1 MISSVPLIAPRD
13 AHSLWYTPSRSFALT
28 TPSTVSSSFCSLG
41 ASQSPNPGDPSQG
54 RQNQNQPKRNHI
66 SPLAQLALDEQS
78 VEQRKLHI
86 QRFGATWIRP
96 PGFNKTL
103 QGELDERAERAEAE
117 RLALLEE
124 QAVGAEDIPEAEG
137 DEDVHAGVRVVGNI
151 IQGVDDEDGADLDA
165 RIPEGESFE
174 GDEGEG
180 TEDEEVDLDEEIPEA
195 EADYDL
201 SDEED
206 TIDSDDTAEANAAT
220 PNQYMRPPPIPMPSS
235 SVGIRTDSS
244 PRHAMFS
251 YDDRFGQEDS
261 FGRADLREYS
271 RRYQSEVM
279 SEDDDE
285 MEVDSDS

>member
-1 MISSVPLIAPRD
+1 MISSVPLITPRD

-41 ASQSPNPGDPSQG
+41 ASQNPNSSDLSQG

-124 QAVGAEDIPEAEG
+124 QAVGDEDIPEVEG
-137 DEDVHAGVRVVGNI
+137 DEDAGVRVVGNI
-151 IQGVDDEDGADLDA
+151 IQGVDDEDGEDLDTQ
-165 RIPEGESFE
+165 IPEGENFE
-174 GDEGEG
+174 GDGGEG
-180 TEDEEVDLDEEIPEA
+180 TEDEEVDLDGEIPEA

-206 TIDSDDTAEANAAT
+206 SEDSDDTEEPNAAT
-220 PNQYMRPPPIPMPSS
+220 PNQYMPMPMPSS
-235 SVGIRTDSS
+235 SVGRTDSS
-244 PRHAMFS
+244 PRQAIFS
-251 YDDRFGQEDS
+251 HDDRFGQV
-261 FGRADLREYS
+261 GRADLREYS

>member
-1 MISSVPLIAPRD
+1 M
-13 AHSLWYTPSRSFALT
+13 
-28 TPSTVSSSFCSLG
+28 
-41 ASQSPNPGDPSQG
+41 
-54 RQNQNQPKRNHI
+54 
-66 SPLAQLALDEQS
+66 
-78 VEQRKLHI
+78 EQRKLHI

-124 QAVGAEDIPEAEG
+124 QAVGDEDIPEVEG
-137 DEDVHAGVRVVGNI
+137 DEDAGVRVVGNI
-151 IQGVDDEDGADLDA
+151 IQGVDDEDGEDLDTQ
-165 RIPEGESFE
+165 IPEGENFE
-174 GDEGEG
+174 GDGGEG
-180 TEDEEVDLDEEIPEA
+180 MEDEEVDLDGEIPEA

-206 TIDSDDTAEANAAT
+206 SEDSDDTEEPNAAT
-220 PNQYMRPPPIPMPSS
+220 PNQYMPMPMPMPSS
-235 SVGIRTDSS
+235 SVGRTDSS
-244 PRHAMFS
+244 PRQAIFS
-251 YDDRFGQEDS
+251 HDDRFGQV
-261 FGRADLREYS
+261 GRADLREYS